1 MAPLRS
7 VLLLLLVAGQHVA
20 AAADWTKGR
29 EGSKAVA
36 RKHAEHHWRSVRQRQ
51 QSLQLDG
58 KALGDFL
65 RHTMQHQY
73 TLPMEQVQKSLV
85 YLGSN
90 FRLRMVCVTLPL
102 RRWQGGT

>member
-1 MAPLRS
+1 MAPVAKS
-7 VLLLLLVAGQHVA
+7 VLLLLLVAGHHVA
-20 AAADWTKGR
+20 AGDWIKGR
-29 EGSKAVA
+29 EGSKAVSK
-36 RKHAEHHWRSVRQRQ
+36 KHAEHHWRSTRLRQ

-58 KALGDFL
+58 KSLGDFL

-90 FRLRMVCVTLPL
+90 FRLRKVRV
-102 RRWQGGT
+102 